1 MKGLWIGE
9 SASDEDL
16 VAVKVA
22 LSTTPRVLGIIH
34 LRTMHLGPDQL
45 LVAAKLEFDHSL
57 TVAQLAQAID
67 DAEQQLRAAVPI
79 ARTIYIE
86 PDIRRQPQE

>member
-1 MKGLWIGE
+1 
-9 SASDEDL
+9 
-16 VAVKVA
+16 
-22 LSTTPRVLGIIH
+22 
-34 LRTMHLGPDQL
+34 MHLGPDQL

-79 ARTIYIE
+79 ALTVYIE
-86 PDIRRQPQE
+86 PDIRRQSQE